1 MLLQNRLLQNFWG
14 KLSIMAGALLLTA
27 CATTDDPHQG
37 GFFSGVQN
45 LATGGYQQRID
56 SREQTLQQQYSE
68 GSRLSARADTLRA
81 ERDRNQRELAAASS
95 QVAQLEASLNRYRA
109 SIRRQHNLRTADR
122 ATLTRSENE
131 LSRVKAQLKQ
141 AEQQQQVRPVEDVRS
156 DTQAIQQRLTEL
168 SKLVEGLG
176 GE

>member
-1 MLLQNRLLQNFWG
+1 
-14 KLSIMAGALLLTA
+14 MAGALLLTA

-109 SIRRQHNLRTADR
+109 SIRTC
-122 ATLTRSENE
+122 
-131 LSRVKAQLKQ
+131 
-141 AEQQQQVRPVEDVRS
+141 RP
-156 DTQAIQQRLTEL
+156 RLL
-168 SKLVEGLG
+168 
-176 GE
+176 